1 MPKQRPEVLFQC
13 RMISKWAAW
22 SAAILCGVILL
33 LFVLALSSSD
43 VDLITVFAA
52 FSPAIAFVLV
62 MGTAFFI
69 EAATVFTITADKI
82 VLTRLGRVIT
92 QMPRREISSAGVFV
106 RYSNKGMYLYV
117 SAEIPGGP
125 VPANDHAKNN
135 DPRFYTLKNTANK
148 KGSRSICVE
157 QTKERTEAMQRLIP
171 EFDLKNVIRR

>member
-22 SAAILCGVILL
+22 SSATLCGVVLL
-33 LFVLALSSSD
+33 LFVLALSSSG

-62 MGTAFFI
+62 MGIAFLI
-69 EAATVFTITADKI
+69 EAATVFTITADEV
-82 VLTRLGRVIT
+82 VLTRFGRIIT
-92 QMPRREISSAGVFV
+92 QMPRREISSAGVFA
-106 RYSNKGMYLYV
+106 RYSNKGMYLYI

-125 VPANDHAKNN
+125 LSVNDHAKSS

-157 QTKERTEAMQRLIP
+157 QTKERTGAMQRLVP
-171 EFDLKNVIRR
+171 EFDLKNAIRR